1 MSDAPDATAQ
11 LGSLSQNARSKEL
24 RNARSI
30 MFLVGG
36 LTIALNIFGYMMAE
50 DTVDGA
56 ITEEIRKVESQGMVV
71 DQAAVA
77 QVRESAV
84 RAALLVSIVM
94 IAVGGLFIVLGAA
107 IYKKPVLI
115 TIVAL
120 AIYVGSTAVF
130 GFLDPATLGNG
141 VVLKIIVIVGLAKA
155 VQAAIAYDREG
166 AELAAMSE
174 PEKLGV
180 ETN

>member
-1 MSDAPDATAQ
+1 MSDATDANAS
-11 LGSLSQNARSKEL
+11 LGSLSQDARSKEL
-24 RNARSI
+24 RNARGI

-36 LTIALNIFGYMMAE
+36 LTIALNIFGYVMAE
-50 DTVDGA
+50 DTVNSA

-77 QVRESAV
+77 QIRESAV
-84 RAALLVSIVM
+84 RAALLVSSVM
-94 IAVGGLFIVLGAA
+94 IAVGGLFIVLGAT

-115 TIVAL
+115 TIAAL

-141 VVLKIIVIVGLAKA
+141 IILKVVVIVGLAKA
-155 VQAAIAYDREG
+155 VQAAIAYERERS
-166 AELAAMSE
+166 ELTTMSE
-174 PEKLGV
+174 PEELGFD
-180 ETN
+180 TN